1 MNEKKSSEN
10 SSSIDRQFKPHELFD
25 VIIIG
30 SGIAGSTFAIRI
42 SQLLDSYGSTFEKIL
57 MIEEKSKNHGTFKV
71 GESLPSE
78 TKPVLQSLGIFEMVN
93 NDTNLEKHLYCYGN
107 RSAWGSNDIN
117 GTDSIFNPYG
127 HGFHL
132 DRSLF
137 EETLLK
143 TIELRYG
150 QIVKIIRGFS
160 VTDLYFNFNDNCQNL
175 FYILRVTKSYLIV
188 CETQNK
194 IYGKIL
200 VDASGRR
207 CYIRKCVPSL
217 KRYSFDK
224 LLAFACLFETACLN
238 ELKDNDHYTLVESC
252 RYGWF
257 QTSQLPNNQRIVI
270 FFTDDDLVKQL
281 PQRIRIVD
289 KFCDFLRE
297 NTSYV
302 DKILKKFDY
311 SPLKNRVMCMAAN
324 SDMLSEFASIQNH
337 WIAIGDSAISFDP
350 LSSQGML
357 TTLFGSKFGA
367 ESVFF
372 QFFYDN
378 RMKNSINLNIHS
390 EKSEKSIDKQDNA
403 EIQPIEIYQNKMKS

>member
-1 MNEKKSSEN
+1 
-10 SSSIDRQFKPHELFD
+10 
-25 VIIIG
+25 
-30 SGIAGSTFAIRI
+30 GIAGSTFAIRI
-42 SQLLDSYGSTFEKIL
+42 SQLLDSYGSTFKKVL

-107 RSAWGSNDIN
+107 KSAWGSNNIN

-160 VTDLYFNFNDNCQNL
+160 VTDLYFNFDDNCVKNEKCWEVTISKCSNL
-175 FYILRVTKSYLIV
+175 NNNV
-188 CETQNK
+188 CEAQNK

-207 CYIRKCVPSL
+207 CCIRKCVPSL

-238 ELKDNDHYTLVESC
+238 GLKDNDHYTLVESC

-257 QTSQLPNNQRIVI
+257 QISQLPNNQRIVI

-297 NTSYV
+297 NTSY
-302 DKILKKFDY
+302 
-311 SPLKNRVMCMAAN
+311 
-324 SDMLSEFASIQNH
+324 
-337 WIAIGDSAISFDP
+337 
-350 LSSQGML
+350 
-357 TTLFGSKFGA
+357 
-367 ESVFF
+367 
-372 QFFYDN
+372 
-378 RMKNSINLNIHS
+378 
-390 EKSEKSIDKQDNA
+390 
-403 EIQPIEIYQNKMKS
+403 